1 MIVIIQALQCCK
13 SGVFWQ
19 GNMEN
24 MQVGGLKVEF
34 TFILSHGNKKKTF
47 PLIKDANNVTKN
59 INFKAGVLTNTV
71 L

>member
-1 MIVIIQALQCCK
+1 
-13 SGVFWQ
+13 
-19 GNMEN
+19 MEN

-34 TFILSHGNKKKTF
+34 TFILSHGNKQKKTF